1 MVPRI
6 TSKGRSFKG
15 AGAYFLHDLGKATT
29 SERVQ
34 FAHTVNML
42 TDDPEKALKVMAWT
56 AEHAQDLKLA
66 SGQKLTGR
74 KAENPVYTYVLAWAP
89 DQNPDRGHMVEF
101 GLRSLE
107 TLGVAE
113 HEALLIAHN
122 DTDHK
127 HLHVIV
133 NRTHPVTGLM
143 AKMGHDQNLLSR
155 LAQTYEEET
164 GRIYCHE
171 RVANNRR
178 RDFGE
183 KHVKAD
189 NVIRLAETPEY
200 QQRRAERIDAQRRA
214 AEIHAQRIEAE
225 DKKAHAARDM
235 RADFDTAA
243 ARDDRR
249 YRAREIERPARD
261 EDSAA
266 RRAWDDERRKERE
279 RAKGERDKQRMAM
292 KEARRR
298 AWLDTKRA
306 AEWTDYEARQWQAL
320 NDKQTDRREGLRDV
334 QADARRKFEERQAR
348 KYGPHDAV
356 VQKKIDSLTAELEK
370 KGARAILAKLSGQQG
385 KKEAQLAALQKAKDN
400 LDRQR
405 ERERREYEAKQAA
418 QRAEQAKR
426 QEAERKRFAERLD
439 TTKARQ
445 DARFVQREAER
456 AQRLGQR
463 PDRSRAPQ
471 QPHHQQQATDRAA
484 DAQRAAVREHIDQK
498 DREREERAQ
507 ELGQSFGQ
515 AAGLGLGLSR

>member
-29 SERVQ
+29 AERVQ
-34 FAHTVNML
+34 FVHTVNML
-42 TDDPEKALKVMAWT
+42 TDDPDKALKVMAWT
-56 AEHAQDLKLA
+56 AEHANDLKVA

-74 KAENPVYTYVLAWAP
+74 KAQNPVYTYALAWAP
-89 DQNPDRGHMVEF
+89 DQNPEQAHMVEF

-113 HEALLIAHN
+113 HEALFIAHN

-164 GRIYCHE
+164 GRVYCHE

-183 KHVKAD
+183 KHVVAD
-189 NVIRLAETPEY
+189 NVVRLAETPEY
-200 QQRRAERIDAQRRA
+200 QQRRAERIEAQRKA
-214 AEIHAQRIEAE
+214 ADVHAARLEAE

-235 RADFDTAA
+235 RADFDNAA
-243 ARDDRR
+243 ARDDRQ
-249 YRAREIERPARD
+249 YRAREIDRPALD
-261 EDSAA
+261 EASQA
-266 RRAWDDERRKERE
+266 RRAWDDERQKERD
-279 RAKGERDKQRMAM
+279 RAQGERDQQRLAM
-292 KEARRR
+292 KETRRR
-298 AWLDTKRA
+298 AWLDGKRA
-306 AEWTDYEARQWQAL
+306 ADWDGYEARQWQRL
-320 NDKQTDRREGLRDV
+320 NDKQTERREGLRDI
-334 QADARRKFEERQAR
+334 QADARRKFEQRQAR
-348 KYGPHDAV
+348 KFGPNDATI
-356 VQKKIDSLTAELEK
+356 QKKIDSLTADLEK

-426 QEAERKRFAERLD
+426 QEEERKRFAERLG

-456 AQRLGQR
+456 TQRLGQR
-463 PDRSRAPQ
+463 PPDASQ
-471 QPHHQQQATDRAA
+471 QRNHAAATDRATE
-484 DAQRAAVREHIDQK
+484 AQRAAVREHIDQK

-515 AAGLGLGLSR
+515 AAGLGLGLDR